1 MIKHILVALD
11 GTLLAESALD
21 ETRVLAKLF
30 GAKVTLLHVVEANP
44 TPIVHGQRHLTEE
57 SEADAY
63 LSGISQKLTAE
74 GIDCQHHVHS
84 EAVTQV
90 AGEIVAHQEELQPD
104 LIVMCTHGPGK
115 FERMLRGSLAQK
127 VIALGQAPLLLTNP
141 EQRMGGKPF
150 VLRQILVALDGDP
163 RHENGFDLACELAAA
178 TRAQLQLLSVVTKIS
193 SLAGRKAS
201 LSRFLPGASWFLQNL
216 SLHSLRNYLGRLL
229 VHAEEQGIKVE
240 AEVQY
245 GKIAK
250 TIYDRAEELDTDL
263 IVLATHGKAG
273 TQAFWSNSIAAQ
285 VQGLTTRSLLL
296 IPV

>member
-21 ETRVLAKLF
+21 ETKVLAKLF
-30 GAKVTLLHVVEANP
+30 GAKVTLLHVVEAIP
-44 TPIVHGQRHLTEE
+44 TPIVHGERHLTEE
-57 SEADAY
+57 AEADEY
-63 LSGISQKLTAE
+63 LSAIAQQLTAE
-74 GIDCQHHVHS
+74 GISCQHHVHS
-84 EAVTQV
+84 EAVTKV
-90 AGEIVAHQEELQPD
+90 AGEIVAHQLELQPD
-104 LIVMCTHGPGK
+104 LVVMCTHGPGK

-127 VIALGQAPLLLTNP
+127 VIALGQTPLLLTNP

-150 VLRQILVALDGDP
+150 VLNQILVALDGDP
-163 RHENGFDLACELAAA
+163 RHENGFDLACQLATA
-178 TRAQLQLLSVVTKIS
+178 TKARLQLLSVVTKLS

-216 SLHSLRNYLGRLL
+216 TLHTLKNYLGRLL
-229 VHAEEQGIKVE
+229 VKAEEQGIEVE

-245 GKIAK
+245 GKVAK
-250 TIYDRAEELDTDL
+250 IIYDRADGLDADL

-273 TQAFWSNSIAAQ
+273 AQAFWSNSIAAQ